1 MTRTKLYI
9 DIDGVLLK
17 YTGNNVPK
25 DINKFIRFIVTNFDC
40 YWLTTHCKG
49 NAQTAIDYLSE
60 YLSADDLRLLQNI
73 KATDWNTLKTEAI
86 DFTSGFYW
94 IDDYAMNAEKEILQ
108 IKGKQDSLILVQAYE
123 DDMLDLMKRLSV
135 V

>member
-60 YLSADDLRLLQNI
+60 YLSADDLSYYRI
-73 KATDWNTLKTEAI
+73 LK
-86 DFTSGFYW
+86 
-94 IDDYAMNAEKEILQ
+94 LQ
-108 IKGKQDSLILVQAYE
+108 IGIH
-123 DDMLDLMKRLSV
+123 
-135 V
+135 